1 MSEETVART
10 AEEKAQMYSAMLG
23 SVSVITNALDA
34 DNDFCSDMT
43 DEEVKERVMR
53 SSGYL
58 SAGVALDDWGSE
70 DMSTINA
77 AIKAA
82 EAAQLLKSM
91 EALDL
96 VNTMWPIAV
105 GFITLVIVLAKMHGD
120 IETIKEK
127 VKLLFEL
134 WNKKD

>member
-1 MSEETVART
+1 MSEIERT
-10 AEEKAQMYSAMLG
+10 TEEKAQMYSAMLG

-34 DNDFCSDMT
+34 DNDFCNDMT

-77 AIKAA
+77 AIAAA

>member
-1 MSEETVART
+1 MSE
-10 AEEKAQMYSAMLG
+10 
-23 SVSVITNALDA
+23 
-34 DNDFCSDMT
+34 
-43 DEEVKERVMR
+43 
-53 SSGYL
+53 
-58 SAGVALDDWGSE
+58 
-70 DMSTINA
+70 NA
-77 AIKAA
+77 AITTA

-134 WNKKD
+134 WNKKDQ

>member
-1 MSEETVART
+1 MSEIERT
-10 AEEKAQMYSAMLG
+10 TEEKAQMYSAMLG

-34 DNDFCSDMT
+34 DNDFCNDMT

-58 SAGVALDDWGSE
+58 SAGVALKDWGSE

-77 AIKAA
+77 AITAA

-105 GFITLVIVLAKMHGD
+105 GFVTLVIVLAKMHGD